1 MIWESIILVFEEEIG
16 EWFLY
21 KIVFRPGDRCSIL
34 SPISSPVPCVDLSV
48 KSMDRILNK
57 EELEKIRRRTEL
69 SIQRTDKEAEREL
82 RQLIRLG
89 VLKLVDGFMAGRI
102 NDSGFFR
109 QLQNYM
115 YCLEIL
121 NDEPI

>member
-1 MIWESIILVFEEEIG
+1 
-16 EWFLY
+16 
-21 KIVFRPGDRCSIL
+21 
-34 SPISSPVPCVDLSV
+34 
-48 KSMDRILNK
+48 MDRILNK